1 MDIRSWRPMRVV
13 RPNAALLLALALL
26 GAPLPARAEP
36 AKAEPARAEATLAQV
51 KARGHLVCGVSP
63 GVAGFSVP
71 DGQGRW
77 TGLDVDFCRA
87 LAAAIFDDPE
97 AVRFIPQSSA
107 ARFTA
112 LQSGEIDVLARN
124 TTWTLSRDTAAMN
137 FPAITFYDG
146 QGFLVRKS
154 LDITQ
159 VRQLDRATICLQQGT
174 TTELNLA
181 DWFRTRGLTYR
192 VVTFANSEQ
201 TLGAY
206 ESGRC
211 DAYSTDQSSLYGER
225 LKTAH
230 PDDHVILSEAISKEP
245 FAPGVRQG
253 DDQWRDIVAWTHY
266 AMLDAEE
273 AGIAQDTVER
283 MRREALSP
291 DVKRILGLEGG
302 YGARLGLTADWAARI
317 VRHVGNYGD
326 SFARNLGD
334 ATPLKIPRGLNALW
348 NQGGLQYGPP
358 IR

>member
-1 MDIRSWRPMRVV
+1 MDTRSRRRMRVV
-13 RPNAALLLALALL
+13 RPKAGLLLALALSAL
-26 GAPLPARAEP
+26 ALPAPLPARAAP
-36 AKAEPARAEATLAQV
+36 APAERTLADI

-87 LAAAIFDDPE
+87 LAAAIFDNPE

-146 QGFLVRKS
+146 QGFLVRKA
-154 LDITQ
+154 LNITE

-230 PDDHVILSEAISKEP
+230 PDDHVILREAISKEP
-245 FAPGVRQG
+245 FAPAVRQG

-273 AGIAQDTVER
+273 AGIAQDNVER

-291 DVKRILGLEGG
+291 DVKRILGLEGT
-302 YGARLGLTADWAARI
+302 YGERLGLTVDWAFRI

-334 ATPLKIPRGLNALW
+334 ATPLKIPRGLNAQW